1 MRSNPIFVGI
11 SAWIEGLGS
20 ADSWDGYWYN
30 NAYASGDQLYPK
42 GLSKYFDIH
51 STAGLWSYLWY
62 FIWVELQLFFLP
74 FTFGVPVEIWIAWF
88 TGANTDQFWKILLFY
103 LPFTIVSGG
112 LPSLVAWFF
121 HIKMEDGW
129 GILAN

>member
-1 MRSNPIFVGI
+1 MVGI
-11 SAWIEGLGS
+11 SSWIEGLGS

-51 STAGLWSYLWY
+51 STSGLWSYMWY
-62 FIWVELQLFFLP
+62 FIWVELQIFFLP
-74 FTFGVPVEIWIAWF
+74 FTFFVPVEVWIAWF
-88 TGANTDQFWKILLFY
+88 TGANADQFWKILLFY
-103 LPFTIVSGG
+103 FPFTIFSGG
-112 LPSLVAWFF
+112 LPSAVAWFF
-121 HIKMEDGW
+121 HIPMEDGW